1 MEFFKFKTTS
11 TTQHEAELKSKPP
24 LGERLRKIRE
34 EIVASGVSLLD
45 WEGVEREKADR
56 RGGYQEDA
64 VCSERFSAH
73 IKKNHPNHYHN
84 LALDTESKNHAA
96 IAVRKL
102 ANTNEH
108 YFQPSRKEI
117 ELNHA

>member
-1 MEFFKFKTTS
+1 MSPEQLLLEKWRLLPQDLQQEAINFVEFLKFKTTS

-64 VCSERFSAH
+64 E
-73 IKKNHPNHYHN
+73 
-84 LALDTESKNHAA
+84 
-96 IAVRKL
+96 
-102 ANTNEH
+102 
-108 YFQPSRKEI
+108 
-117 ELNHA
+117 